1 MIKALFFD
9 IDGTWVSFNTHKIA
23 QSTIDGLNIAKERSI
38 KIFISTG
45 RPLSFI
51 NNLEDIEHL
60 VDGYITTNGSYNF
73 MGKSVISMHSI
84 PKEEVLT
91 LVDYLNKHEY
101 PAILVGTDNTA
112 VINHKPIVDRIV
124 IDTLNIT
131 NIDFSIT
138 AETVLQQDIL
148 QITPFITQEQ
158 QDIIMPQIP
167 HCASE
172 RWHPEFIDTVNK
184 QASKGKALS
193 DIVAYNDLLIS
204 ETMAFGDG
212 GNDISMLLKAGV
224 GVAMGNA
231 NDNVKAMANYV
242 TSSADDDGI
251 YKALKHFEV
260 I

>member
-9 IDGTWVSFNTHKIA
+9 IDGTLVSFNTHKVA
-23 QSTIDGLNIAKERSI
+23 QSTIEGLNIAKERGI

-51 NNLEDIEHL
+51 NKLEDIEHL
-60 VDGYITTNGSYNF
+60 IDGYITTNGSYNF

-131 NIDFSIT
+131 NIDYSIT

-242 TSSADDDGI
+242 TSSADDGGI

>member
-9 IDGTWVSFNTHKIA
+9 IDGTLVSFNTHKVA
-23 QSTIDGLNIAKERSI
+23 QSTIDGLNIAKERGI

-172 RWHPEFIDTVNK
+172 RWHPEFIDTINK

-212 GNDISMLLKAGV
+212 GNDISMLLKAGI

>member
-9 IDGTWVSFNTHKIA
+9 IDGTLVSFNTHKIA
-23 QSTIDGLNIAKERSI
+23 QSTIDGLNIAKERGI

-51 NNLEDIEHL
+51 NNLNEIKHL
-60 VDGYITTNGSYNF
+60 IDGYITTNGSYNF
-73 MGKSVISMHSI
+73 MGNSVISMHSI

-91 LVDYLNKHEY
+91 LVGYLNQHEY

-131 NIDFSIT
+131 TIDYTTS
-138 AETVLQQDIL
+138 AEMVLQQDIL

-167 HCASE
+167 HCVSE

-193 DIVAYNDLLIS
+193 DIAAYNDLLIS

-231 NDNVKAMANYV
+231 NDNVKTRANYV

>member
-9 IDGTWVSFNTHKIA
+9 IDGTLVSFNTHKIA
-23 QSTIDGLNIAKERSI
+23 QSTIDCLNIAKERGI

-51 NNLEDIEHL
+51 NNLGDIEHL
-60 VDGYITTNGSYNF
+60 IDGYITTNGSYNF

-131 NIDFSIT
+131 NIDYSIT

-212 GNDISMLLKAGV
+212 GNDISMLLKAGI

>member
-9 IDGTWVSFNTHKIA
+9 IDGTLVSFNTHKVA
-23 QSTIDGLNIAKERSI
+23 QSTIDGLNIAKERGI

-60 VDGYITTNGSYNF
+60 IDGYITTNGSYNF

-131 NIDFSIT
+131 NIDYSIT

-148 QITPFITQEQ
+148 QITPFITQAQ

-224 GVAMGNA
+224 GVAMENA

-242 TSSADDDGI
+242 TSSADDNGI

>member
-9 IDGTWVSFNTHKIA
+9 IDGTLVSFNTHKVA
-23 QSTIDGLNIAKERSI
+23 QSTIEGLNIAKERGI

-60 VDGYITTNGSYNF
+60 IDGYITTNGSYNF

-138 AETVLQQDIL
+138 AKTVLQQDIL

-242 TSSADDDGI
+242 TSSADDGGI

>member
-9 IDGTWVSFNTHKIA
+9 IDGTLVSFNTHKVA
-23 QSTIDGLNIAKERSI
+23 QSTIEGLNIAKERGV

-60 VDGYITTNGSYNF
+60 IDGYITTNGSYNF

-131 NIDFSIT
+131 NIDYSIT

>member
-9 IDGTWVSFNTHKIA
+9 IDGTLVSFNTHKVA
-23 QSTIDGLNIAKERSI
+23 QSTIDGLNIAKERGI

-60 VDGYITTNGSYNF
+60 IDGYITTNGSYNF

-131 NIDFSIT
+131 NIDFSTT
-138 AETVLQQDIL
+138 AKTVLQQDIL

>member
-9 IDGTWVSFNTHKIA
+9 IDGTLVSFNTHKVA
-23 QSTIDGLNIAKERSI
+23 QSTINGLNIAKERGI

-60 VDGYITTNGSYNF
+60 IDGYITTNGSYNF

>member
-9 IDGTWVSFNTHKIA
+9 IDGTLVSFNTHKIA
-23 QSTIDGLNIAKERSI
+23 QSTIDCLNIAKERGI

-51 NNLEDIEHL
+51 NNLGDIEHL
-60 VDGYITTNGSYNF
+60 IDGYITTNGSYNF

-224 GVAMGNA
+224 GVAMENA

-242 TSSADDDGI
+242 TSSADDNGI

>member
-1 MIKALFFD
+1 MIRALFFD
-9 IDGTWVSFNTHKIA
+9 IDGTLVSFNTHKVA
-23 QSTIDGLNIAKERSI
+23 QSTIDGLNIAKERGI

-60 VDGYITTNGSYNF
+60 IDGYITTNGSYNF

-138 AETVLQQDIL
+138 AKTVLQQDIL

-231 NDNVKAMANYV
+231 NDNIKAMANYV
-242 TSSADDDGI
+242 TSSTDDDGI

>member
-9 IDGTWVSFNTHKIA
+9 IDGTLVSFNTHKVA
-23 QSTIDGLNIAKERSI
+23 QSTIDGLNIAKERGI

-60 VDGYITTNGSYNF
+60 IDGYITTNGSYNF

-138 AETVLQQDIL
+138 AKTVLQQDIL

-172 RWHPEFIDTVNK
+172 RWHPDFIDTVNK

-231 NDNVKAMANYV
+231 NDNVKAIANYV

>member
-9 IDGTWVSFNTHKIA
+9 IDGTLVSFNTHKVA
-23 QSTIDGLNIAKERSI
+23 QSTIEGLNIAKERGI

-60 VDGYITTNGSYNF
+60 IDGYITTNGSYNF

>member
-9 IDGTWVSFNTHKIA
+9 IDGTLVSFNTHKIA
-23 QSTIDGLNIAKERSI
+23 QSTIDGLNIAKERGI

-51 NNLEDIEHL
+51 NNLGDIEHL
-60 VDGYITTNGSYNF
+60 IDGYITTNGSYNF

-84 PKEEVLT
+84 PKEGVLT

-138 AETVLQQDIL
+138 AKTILQQDIL

-167 HCASE
+167 HCTSE

-212 GNDISMLLKAGV
+212 GNDISMLLKAGA

>member
-9 IDGTWVSFNTHKIA
+9 IDGTLVSFNTHKVA
-23 QSTIDGLNIAKERSI
+23 QSTIEGLNIAKERGI

-60 VDGYITTNGSYNF
+60 IDGYITTNGSYNF

-138 AETVLQQDIL
+138 AKTVLQQDIL

-242 TSSADDDGI
+242 TSSTDDDGI

>member
-1 MIKALFFD
+1 MIRALFFD
-9 IDGTWVSFNTHKIA
+9 IDGTLVSFNTHKVA
-23 QSTIDGLNIAKERSI
+23 QSTIDGLNIAKERGI

-51 NNLEDIEHL
+51 NKLEDIEHL
-60 VDGYITTNGSYNF
+60 IDGYITTNGSYNF

-131 NIDFSIT
+131 NIDYSIT

>member
-9 IDGTWVSFNTHKIA
+9 IDGTLVSFNTHKVA
-23 QSTIDGLNIAKERSI
+23 QSTIDGLNIAKERGI

-60 VDGYITTNGSYNF
+60 IDGYITTNGSYNF

-167 HCASE
+167 HCTSE

-193 DIVAYNDLLIS
+193 DIVAYNDLIIS

>member
-9 IDGTWVSFNTHKIA
+9 IDGTLVSFNTHKVA
-23 QSTIDGLNIAKERSI
+23 QSTINGLNIAKERGI

-60 VDGYITTNGSYNF
+60 IDGYITTNGSYNF

-138 AETVLQQDIL
+138 AKTVLQQDIL

-172 RWHPEFIDTVNK
+172 RWHPDFIDTVNK

-212 GNDISMLLKAGV
+212 GNDISMLLKAGI

-231 NDNVKAMANYV
+231 NDNVKAIANYV

>member
-9 IDGTWVSFNTHKIA
+9 IDGTLVSFNTHKVA
-23 QSTIDGLNIAKERSI
+23 QSTIEGLNIAKERGI

-60 VDGYITTNGSYNF
+60 IDGYITTNGSYNF

-91 LVDYLNKHEY
+91 LVDYLNKHEN

-131 NIDFSIT
+131 NIDYSIT

>member
-9 IDGTWVSFNTHKIA
+9 IDGTLVSFNTHKVA
-23 QSTIDGLNIAKERSI
+23 QSTIDGLNIAKERGI

-60 VDGYITTNGSYNF
+60 IDGYITTNGSYNF

-138 AETVLQQDIL
+138 AKTVLQQDIL

-212 GNDISMLLKAGV
+212 GNDISMLLKAGI

-242 TSSADDDGI
+242 TSSADDDVI

>member
-9 IDGTWVSFNTHKIA
+9 IDGTLVSFNTHKIA
-23 QSTIDGLNIAKERSI
+23 QSTIDGLNIAKERGI

-51 NNLEDIEHL
+51 NNLNEIEHL
-60 VDGYITTNGSYNF
+60 IDGYITTNGSYNF
-73 MGKSVISMHSI
+73 MGNSVISMHSI

-91 LVDYLNKHEY
+91 LVGYLNQHEY

-131 NIDFSIT
+131 TIDYTTS
-138 AETVLQQDIL
+138 AEMVLQQDIL

-242 TSSADDDGI
+242 TSSTDDDGI

>member
-9 IDGTWVSFNTHKIA
+9 IDGTLVSFNTHKVA
-23 QSTIDGLNIAKERSI
+23 QSTIDGLNIAKERGV

-60 VDGYITTNGSYNF
+60 IDGYITTNGSYNF

>member
-9 IDGTWVSFNTHKIA
+9 IDGTLVSFNTHKVA
-23 QSTIDGLNIAKERSI
+23 QSTIDGLNIAKERGI

-60 VDGYITTNGSYNF
+60 IDGYITTNGSYNF

-101 PAILVGTDNTA
+101 PTILVGTDNTA

-131 NIDFSIT
+131 NIDYSIT

-167 HCASE
+167 HCTSE

-231 NDNVKAMANYV
+231 NDNVKAMAKYV

>member
-9 IDGTWVSFNTHKIA
+9 IDGTLVSFNTHKVA
-23 QSTIDGLNIAKERSI
+23 QSTIEGLNIAKERGI

-60 VDGYITTNGSYNF
+60 IDGYITTNGSYNF

-242 TSSADDDGI
+242 TSSTDDDGI

>member
-1 MIKALFFD
+1 
-9 IDGTWVSFNTHKIA
+9 
-23 QSTIDGLNIAKERSI
+23 
-38 KIFISTG
+38 
-45 RPLSFI
+45 
-51 NNLEDIEHL
+51 
-60 VDGYITTNGSYNF
+60 

-251 YKALKHFEV
+251 YKALKYFEV

>member
-9 IDGTWVSFNTHKIA
+9 IDGTLVSFNTHKVA
-23 QSTIDGLNIAKERSI
+23 QSTIEGLNIAKERGI

-60 VDGYITTNGSYNF
+60 IDGYITTNGSYNF

-131 NIDFSIT
+131 NIDFSTT
-138 AETVLQQDIL
+138 AKTVLQQDIL

-242 TSSADDDGI
+242 TSSTDDDGI
-251 YKALKHFEV
+251 YKALKQFEV

>member
-9 IDGTWVSFNTHKIA
+9 IDGTLVSFNTHKIA
-23 QSTIDGLNIAKERSI
+23 QSTIDCLNIAKERGI

-51 NNLEDIEHL
+51 NNLGDIEHL
-60 VDGYITTNGSYNF
+60 IDGYITTNGSYNF

-84 PKEEVLT
+84 PQEEVLT

-172 RWHPEFIDTVNK
+172 RWHPDFIDTVNK

>member
-9 IDGTWVSFNTHKIA
+9 IDGTLMSFNTHKVA
-23 QSTIDGLNIAKERSI
+23 QSTIDGLNIAKERGI

-60 VDGYITTNGSYNF
+60 IDGYITTNGSYNF

-131 NIDFSIT
+131 NIDYSIT

-242 TSSADDDGI
+242 TSSAGDDGI

>member
-9 IDGTWVSFNTHKIA
+9 IDGTLVSFNTHKVA
-23 QSTIDGLNIAKERSI
+23 QSTIDGLNIAKERGI

-138 AETVLQQDIL
+138 AETVLKQDIL

-231 NDNVKAMANYV
+231 NDNVKTRANYV

>member
-9 IDGTWVSFNTHKIA
+9 IDGTLVSFNTHKVA
-23 QSTIDGLNIAKERSI
+23 QSTIEGLNIAKERGI

-60 VDGYITTNGSYNF
+60 IDGYITTNGSYNF

-91 LVDYLNKHEY
+91 LVDYLNEHEY

-251 YKALKHFEV
+251 
-260 I
+260 

>member
-9 IDGTWVSFNTHKIA
+9 IDGTLVSFNTHKVA
-23 QSTIDGLNIAKERSI
+23 QSTIDGLNIAKERGI

-60 VDGYITTNGSYNF
+60 VDGYITTNGSYNL

-251 YKALKHFEV
+251 YKALKYFEV

>member
-9 IDGTWVSFNTHKIA
+9 IDGTLVSFNTHKVA
-23 QSTIDGLNIAKERSI
+23 QSTIDGLNIAKERGI

-60 VDGYITTNGSYNF
+60 IDGYITTNGSYNF

-91 LVDYLNKHEY
+91 LVNYLNKHEY

-138 AETVLQQDIL
+138 AKTVLQQDIL

-231 NDNVKAMANYV
+231 NDKVKAIANYV
-242 TSSADDDGI
+242 TSSVDDDGI

>member
-9 IDGTWVSFNTHKIA
+9 IDGTLVSFNTHKVA
-23 QSTIDGLNIAKERSI
+23 QSTIEGLNIAKERGI

-60 VDGYITTNGSYNF
+60 IDGYITTNGSYNF

-193 DIVAYNDLLIS
+193 EIVAYNDLLIS